1 MALYDATLKNIHND
15 VYVQGPIP
23 NVPKELIEFLE
34 REEMI
39 STEGIFRRSS
49 SNQQTRDSLA
59 IYNQGKMMG
68 DTLND
73 PILAAGIYSNLK
85 WSPSMS
91 HKDLD
96 YDS

>member
-1 MALYDATLKNIHND
+1 MLLLKKLQFND
-15 VYVQGPIP
+15 YNVFVQGPIP

-34 REEMI
+34 REENI

-73 PILAAGIYSNLK
+73 PILAAGMYYLNCLHLCLGEI
-85 WSPSMS
+85 P
-91 HKDLD
+91 
-96 YDS
+96 

>member
-1 MALYDATLKNIHND
+1 MALYDAALKNIHYD
-15 VYVQGPIP
+15 VFVKGPIP

-73 PILAAGIYSNLK
+73 PILAAGKCFYVLQP
-85 WSPSMS
+85 WSVSI
-91 HKDLD
+91 

>member
-1 MALYDATLKNIHND
+1 MLLFLNKYVCNISD
-15 VYVQGPIP
+15 LVFRIQKFVQGPIP

-49 SNQQTRDSLA
+49 SNQQIRDSLA

-73 PILAAGIYSNLK
+73 PILAAGMCTSKN
-85 WSPSMS
+85 
-91 HKDLD
+91 
-96 YDS
+96 

>member
-1 MALYDATLKNIHND
+1 MGILKFRWLNIKRIEIFF
-15 VYVQGPIP
+15 QGPIP

-34 REEMI
+34 REENI

-73 PILAAGIYSNLK
+73 PILAAGMYFKKSSTLNGLQ
-85 WSPSMS
+85 
-91 HKDLD
+91 L
-96 YDS
+96 

>member
-15 VYVQGPIP
+15 VYVKGPIP

-73 PILAAGIYSNLK
+73 PILAAGMYSNFK
-85 WSPSMS
+85 WS
-91 HKDLD
+91 HRL
-96 YDS
+96 

>member
-1 MALYDATLKNIHND
+1 MNIKRI
-15 VYVQGPIP
+15 VIFFQGPIP

-73 PILAAGIYSNLK
+73 PILAAGMYFNPKLSLTMTRVANPLVETTKI
-85 WSPSMS
+85 
-91 HKDLD
+91 
-96 YDS
+96 

>member
-1 MALYDATLKNIHND
+1 MFAKKFFPFFKSRILIKF
-15 VYVQGPIP
+15 QGPIP

-49 SNQQTRDSLA
+49 SNQQIRDSLA

-73 PILAAGIYSNLK
+73 PILAAGMCTSSY
-85 WSPSMS
+85 
-91 HKDLD
+91 
-96 YDS
+96 

>member
-1 MALYDATLKNIHND
+1 LNIK
-15 VYVQGPIP
+15 YFFQGPIP

-73 PILAAGIYSNLK
+73 PILAAGMYFYPQ
-85 WSPSMS
+85 WSLTMT
-91 HKDLD
+91 HRL
-96 YDS
+96 